1 MDSEQSNGSYIW
13 EGQFVKKVKTNDS
26 TRYWRAQKEYL
37 LKESFW
43 EKNRKKNSVGHFKK
57 ILLKSLWRSKLPVNF
72 RRNLLTCY

>member
-13 EGQFVKKVKTNDS
+13 QGQFVKKVKTNDS

-43 EKNRKKNSVGHFKK
+43 EKNSIGHFKK
-57 ILLKSLWRSKLPVNF
+57 FLLKSLWRRKLPVNF